1 MKRILTIL
9 SLLMLI
15 ITIINI
21 NSTYSKYYTE
31 VNGQYQR
38 EVGKWKIKVN
48 QKEIYSEDGQTE
60 NFTIE
65 PAMEEKQNTKSGKIA
80 PGTELYADIDIDPSE
95 TDVVVRYDMKL
106 NCEQL
111 QGMPITLEINKIN
124 IGNELIKT
132 GIDTYTAIIPLEN
145 IRAKEI
151 QKIRLT
157 FKWENNELQNE
168 NDTEKGKIYGNK
180 VEIPVEIT
188 FTQYLGEEITPY
200 TE

>member
-15 ITIINI
+15 ITIMNI
-21 NSTYSKYYTE
+21 NSTYSKYFTE
-31 VNGQYQR
+31 VNGEYSK

-48 QKEIYSEDGQTE
+48 EQEIYSENGQTVE
-60 NFTIE
+60 FTIS
-65 PAMEEKQNTKSGKIA
+65 PALEQKQNVKTGKIA
-80 PGTELYADIDIDPSE
+80 PGIELYSDIEIDPSE

-106 NCEQL
+106 NYEQL
-111 QGMPITLEINKIN
+111 QNMPIVLEIEKKDA
-124 IGNELIKT
+124 GSELIKT

-145 IRAKEI
+145 IKANEKE
-151 QKIRLT
+151 KIRLT
-157 FKWENNELQNE
+157 FKWANDELQNE
-168 NDTEKGKIYGNK
+168 SDAEKGKIYGNK
-180 VEIPVEIT
+180 VEVPVEIT